1 MPKLPVNGNM
11 IPRKMNIRRL
21 AYYLGI
27 FTISS
32 YVFFITHRYYSE
44 KYADPLSSISTVPAY
59 NKLIDQKGDFLPHH
73 GYEILQFVVNPVSDK
88 FMELFSY
95 LSQQDEM
102 NQYFRFVPKSTYHI
116 TLAKL
121 VDKRSYDK
129 QTLDKL
135 IEEQEIL
142 DSEDTYSLCNG
153 KQVLLI
159 DKQEL
164 RLEIELTSDL
174 VLANVKKIQTRWS
187 EYYPKLIT
195 PQYSSFYI
203 TLAYQYKDIPNKE
216 TYNRLEKILKDW
228 PQFPVDIELGPIEIC
243 SYSNLI
249 SYVVLLSD
257 EDI

>member
-1 MPKLPVNGNM
+1 MPKLSITGNM
-11 IPRKMNIRRL
+11 IPRKINIRRL
-21 AYYLGI
+21 AYYLCI
-27 FTISS
+27 FTISGYTFS
-32 YVFFITHRYYSE
+32 ITRRYYSE
-44 KYADPLSSISTVPAY
+44 KYTNALSSIPTVPAY
-59 NKLIDQKGDFLPHH
+59 NKYIDQNGDFLPYH

-88 FMELFSY
+88 LMELFSY
-95 LSQQDEM
+95 LSQQDEI
-102 NQYFRFVPKSTYHI
+102 NQYFRFVPKSSYHI
-116 TLAKL
+116 TLAKI
-121 VDKRSYDK
+121 VDKSTYDK

-135 IEEQEIL
+135 IEEQETL
-142 DSEDTYSLCNG
+142 DAEDTYSLCNG

-159 DKQEL
+159 DKKEL

-174 VLANVKKIQTRWS
+174 VIDNVKKIQKRWS
-187 EYYPKLIT
+187 EYFPKLIT

-203 TLAYQYKDIPNKE
+203 TLAYQYKDIPNKDI
-216 TYNRLEKILKDW
+216 YNRLETILRDW